1 MMQTKLITNFNSA
14 ASKSLVIVSHSLD
27 EAITRC
33 VINNKKNLGVDVTT
47 VSLHEL
53 MTEYEICDEIRDT
66 GTCVKWIKGF
76 EMPISN
82 TNAFLLNRVLYVPSI
97 LFSGF
102 AKKDREYAQREFE
115 AYMGYS
121 FNAFSGIGN
130 HLANGACVDSISL
143 PRQWKNVAKEFA
155 INIPNYYWGPYGFNH
170 LNNKENLVHSTIY
183 NFLHWSI
190 GSKPKE
196 NSHVFCFE
204 KPQGKPVF
212 IFSIGNEQLI
222 TSDINLSIE
231 LREKLK
237 ILAGKINKFFNHFIS
252 EILIFIDGADLNFG
266 CINPEIIRSSK
277 NKEFEGFVCRN
288 LVKEFYN
295 CLN

>member
-1 MMQTKLITNFNSA
+1 MKLITNFNST
-14 ASKSLVIVSHSLD
+14 ASKNLVIVSHSLD

-33 VINNKKNLGVDVTT
+33 VINNKATLGVNVTT
-47 VSLHEL
+47 VSLQEL
-53 MTEYEICDEIRDT
+53 MAEYEVCDEVRDT
-66 GTCVKWIKGF
+66 GTYIKWIKGSDA
-76 EMPISN
+76 PISN
-82 TNAFLLNRVLYVPSI
+82 TNSLMLNRVLYVPST
-97 LFSGF
+97 LFSDF

-115 AYMGYS
+115 AYIGFS

-130 HLANGACVDSISL
+130 QLANGACVDSISL
-143 PRQWKNVAKEFA
+143 PKQWKNVAKEFG
-155 INIPNYYWGPYGFNH
+155 INIPNYYWGLQGYNH

-183 NFLHWSI
+183 NFLHWSV

-196 NSHVFCFE
+196 NRHVFCFE

-212 IFSIGNEQLI
+212 ILSIGNEQLI
-222 TSDINLSIE
+222 TSDINLSVE
-231 LREKLK
+231 LREKLE
-237 ILAGKINKFFNHFIS
+237 ILAGKINKLFNHFIS
-252 EILIFIDGADLNFG
+252 EILIFIDGTDLNFG
-266 CINPEIIRSSK
+266 CINPEVIRSSK